1 MHDGL
6 RFDCL
11 DARPE
16 PYAAS
21 PTLVFRLRVTDPAPE
36 GVHAIALRC
45 QIRIEP
51 HRRPYGPREAAL
63 LADLF
68 GAPSRWGDTLRPV
81 QFAMA
86 QAMVPAFTTSTEIDL
101 PVPCGYDLEVAAGR
115 YFASLD
121 DGEIPLLLLFSGTVL
136 ARSGGGVSMRQ
147 IPWDCETRHRLPV
160 AVWRETIDT
169 AFPGSGWLRL
179 RRDTVRELLRFK
191 SERVLATVDE
201 AVDALLKEARMKE
214 GAR

>member
-1 MHDGL
+1 MDDGL

-21 PTLVFRLRVTDPAPE
+21 PTLVFRLRVTDPSPE

-68 GAPSRWGDTLRPV
+68 GEPARWGDTLRPV

-86 QAMVPAFTTSTEIDL
+86 QAMVPAFTASTEIDL
-101 PVPCGYDLEVAAGR
+101 TVPCGYDLEVAAGR
-115 YFASLD
+115 YFAALD

-147 IPWDCETRHRLPV
+147 IPWHCETRHRLPV

-169 AFPGSGWLRL
+169 AFPGAGWLRL
-179 RRDTVRELLRFK
+179 RRDTVREILRFK

-201 AVDALLKEARMKE
+201 AIELLMKEAGR
-214 GAR
+214 

>member
-1 MHDGL
+1 MGP

-21 PTLVFRLRVTDPAPE
+21 PTLVFRLRVTDPSPE
-36 GVHAIALRC
+36 GVHAVALRC

-51 HRRPYGPREAAL
+51 RRRPYGPREAAL

-68 GAPSRWGDTLRPV
+68 GEPARWGDTLRPV
-81 QFAMA
+81 QFALA
-86 QAMVPAFTTSTEIDL
+86 QAMVPSFTGSTEFDL
-101 PVPCGYDLEVAAGR
+101 PVPCGYDTEVAAGR

-136 ARSGGGVSMRQ
+136 ARSGGGVSVRQ
-147 IPWDCETRHRLPV
+147 IPWHCETRHRLPV
-160 AVWRETIDT
+160 AVWRETID
-169 AFPGSGWLRL
+169 AVFPGCGWLRL
-179 RRDTVRELLRFK
+179 RRDTVREILRFK
-191 SERVLATVDE
+191 SEHVLATVDE
-201 AVDALLKEARMKE
+201 AVAALLKEAGR
-214 GAR
+214 

>member
-1 MHDGL
+1 MDDDV

-51 HRRPYGPREAAL
+51 RRRAYEPREAEL

-68 GAPSRWGDTLRPV
+68 GEQARWGGTLRPV

-86 QAMVPAFTTSTEIDL
+86 QAVVPGFTGSTEFDL
-101 PVPCGYDLEVAAGR
+101 SVPCGYDLEVAAGR

-136 ARSGGGVSMRQ
+136 ARSGGGVSMRR
-147 IPWDCETRHRLPV
+147 IPWHCETRHRLPV

-169 AFPGSGWLRL
+169 AFPGCGWLRL

-201 AVDALLKEARMKE
+201 AVELLLKEADR
-214 GAR
+214 